1 MKVPTATTFL
11 TLLTQ
16 LSLSISM
23 NIAPSQ
29 IRRPRDVVYE
39 SLKRQIMVNELR
51 PESALT
57 ELGMAREHGCSQG
70 TIREALFRLQEDG
83 LVTRSGHRGTMVTRL
98 DPEEAEEILALRR
111 RIEVRGARRAVLN
124 LDPATL
130 ERLCAIQA
138 DMESVAERGDEYAL
152 IELDMAY
159 HLAIFRLS
167 GLEALEQIL
176 TRCTLHSHRS
186 KLWAPGHRRPLIETA
201 RRHQTLFDRL
211 AARDGAGLAEAIA
224 EHIDTIVLRDGAA

>member
-1 MKVPTATTFL
+1 
-11 TLLTQ
+11 
-16 LSLSISM
+16 M
-23 NIAPSQ
+23 NIMVPAP

-39 SLKRQIMVNELR
+39 WLRRQIMLNELR
-51 PESALT
+51 PDTALT
-57 ELGMAREHGCSQG
+57 ELGLAREHGCSQG

-83 LVTRSGHRGTMVTRL
+83 LVTRSGHRGTRVTRL

-111 RIEVRGARRAVLN
+111 RIEIRGAARAASSP
-124 LDPATL
+124 DQATL
-130 ERLCAIQA
+130 ERLQAIMA
-138 DMESVAERGDEYAL
+138 DMEAAARSHDEYAL
-152 IELDMAY
+152 IELDMAF

-201 RRHQTLFDRL
+201 QRHRILFDAL
-211 AARDGAGLAEAIA
+211 AARDGDALAQAIGD
-224 EHIDTIVLRDGAA
+224 HIDTIVLRDGAEP